1 MALNSMIRKIP
12 LLGNCDLTNFHS
24 DIHDYE
30 GFETDNSLFLN
41 KRKVNWWKRNVSG
54 GEIGGGLRGVVN
66 GDYFDVYKDNDFIG
80 KVSRQ
85 YYKLDSGLSA
95 DAWRSETL
103 QKVQNPFPADSNTG
117 LYIKGKYVGKSD
129 SVIVEQCGNYYF
141 VGEKVSGGIK
151 VTVYDSNVNV
161 YDEFTINAAE
171 YHAYRS
177 LDYVGFFYRENGFNF
192 SYTFNEFTEYHPTF
206 NFSIPAGCVY
216 INLGTSSGQQ
226 KEGYVYK
233 ISTKELFVNSN
244 SFRFLTVRDGDT
256 NFVNFDPDAYQEN
269 SGATGKRRASID
281 YGYQYVYYDINVINN
296 KIYIL
301 IYNWFGGYSVDE
313 LKVFLDGGL
322 LETLSPGQ
330 DKNPLFICKKETTG
344 ITEVNKGRRKYKL
357 SLYTNWPDLTTDY
370 FTKEFF
376 VPNKKFVHTVYNYSK
391 KFGPWTVNFTNN
403 KAYNIAHNYK
413 KLYEI
418 EGDEDSDHYVN
429 AIDGYN
435 DTYIYFHYGSD
446 YFRISIQTADKF
458 ADVVK
463 SLNNVYYI
471 FNTVSYL
478 NAYYSGGN
486 DWFCSCDD
494 WNDRAQWYTDNDDI
508 KNVQLTSRLN
518 NNWQTKTDVVS
529 VSDQIAPNLTIVAV
543 RPDTTTMHAYGSS
556 ATWDGFDTVYDSSG
570 NVVDTSSWE
579 YGHSLAG
586 YYYALIYI
594 TLPNSI
600 TPFYVDDN
608 YTCPVYLDQ
617 NLIERKQEYTV
628 FFPTNAPFDSGDV
641 DLSKQGDLS
650 VDGFDVDPD
659 TGYIFAVPED
669 NSQYQRV
676 PALLDTKYL
685 VYLNSIVIIK
695 NDGNYVGMWD
705 ARIANYV
712 LIFLNESESEPIKKG
727 DSVFV
732 INGIQYT
739 YFAESSRIVDY
750 NGNFVCNADLLQYVG
765 FSTKC
770 AYFYCE
776 FDRAIYVFEGDN
788 SVRKLVPMERYKPSL
803 SVYEDVEA
811 IDTLNIPSIDIV
823 IVNLDT
829 VVLILYGEQY
839 VILETGTVNSW
850 SIDEQRGTFIING
863 IMYSLN
869 KSALAFGNVEANE
882 ITPIP
887 IAFETQFYGDS
898 EAETN
903 MINDCLYLTID
914 NLQNIANGTIKI
926 QAVGLCNGKI
936 VRAESKEMNLKN
948 EDFNELS
955 QLLIKFQPKIQE
967 AKGLK
972 FYIESDFEIAEMK
985 VGTSAGAMNQT
996 TKRI

>member
-12 LLGNCDLTNFHS
+12 LLGNCDLTNFKTE
-24 DIHDYE
+24 IHNYE
-30 GFETDNSLFLN
+30 GFEQDNSIFLN

-66 GDYFDVYKDNDFIG
+66 GNYFDVYKDNDFIG

-95 DAWRSETL
+95 DAWRSESL
-103 QKVQNPFPADSNTG
+103 QTVTNPYPADDNVVITVKDKV
-117 LYIKGKYVGKSD
+117 IGKNENLF
-129 SVIVEQCGNYYF
+129 VEQCGDYVF
-141 VGEKVSGGIK
+141 IADTSSSSQVSIK
-151 VTVYDSNVNV
+151 VYDSNNNL
-161 YDEFTINAAE
+161 YDSFTVAPYNQQ
-171 YHAYRS
+171 YNFS
-177 LDYVGFFYRENGFNF
+177 YVGFFYRASGYSF
-192 SYTFNEFTEYHPTF
+192 SYTFSSTWKNPTF
-206 NFSIPAGCVY
+206 SFNLPAGYVY
-216 INLGTSSGQQ
+216 INLQAGGGTY
-226 KEGYVYK
+226 KEAFVYN
-233 ISTKELFVNSN
+233 IANKELFFNSTL
-244 SFRFLTVRDGDT
+244 SYRWLTVDEGFT
-256 NFVNFDPDAYQEN
+256 NFDSYASAYN
-269 SGATGKRRASID
+269 SGAIGKRRVSIE
-281 YGYQYVYYDINVINN
+281 YGYQYLYYDICAVNN
-296 KIYIL
+296 NLYIQ
-301 IYNWFGGYSVDE
+301 IYNWFSGYETNE
-313 LKVFLDGGL
+313 LKLFFDSGL
-322 LETLSPGQ
+322 IDSRTPGQ
-330 DKNPLFICKKETTG
+330 NLNPSLGLDKG
-344 ITEVNKGRRKYKL
+344 IIIANSEQFSYNFKALSDDEATAVYYEKTYALPAGKFARKI
-357 SLYTNWPDLTTDY
+357 
-370 FTKEFF
+370 
-376 VPNKKFVHTVYNYSK
+376 YNYSK
-391 KFGPWTVNFTNN
+391 KYGKWAVNFVDNV
-403 KAYNIAHNYK
+403 AQNIAHDYK
-413 KLYEI
+413 KLFKI
-418 EGDEDSDHYVN
+418 EGNEENGVVTD
-429 AIDGYN
+429 IDGYN

-446 YFRISIQTADKF
+446 YYRISIQTADNF
-458 ADVVK
+458 ADIVK

-478 NAYYSGGN
+478 NAYYSSGN

-494 WNDRAQWYTDNDDI
+494 WNDRAQWYVNNDDY
-508 KNVQLTSRLN
+508 KKVQTTSRLN
-518 NNWQTKTDVVS
+518 NNWQAKTDVVS

-543 RPDTTTMHAYGSS
+543 RPDTTTMHSYDSS
-556 ATWDGFDTVYDSSG
+556 ATWDGVTTVYNSSG

-586 YYYALIYI
+586 YYYALTYI
-594 TLPNSI
+594 TLPNLI
-600 TPFYVDDN
+600 TPFYVDEN

-650 VDGFDVDPD
+650 VDGFDVDQD

-669 NSQYQRV
+669 NSQYQRI
-676 PALLDTKYL
+676 PALLDTQYL
-685 VYLNSIVIIK
+685 VYLNSIVIIRK
-695 NDGNYVGMWD
+695 DGNYLGMWD

-829 VVLILYGEQY
+829 AVLILYGEQY

-850 SIDEQRGTFIING
+850 SIDEQRGTFVING

-869 KSALAFGNVEANE
+869 KSALTFGNVEANE
-882 ITPIP
+882 ITPIS
-887 IAFETQFYGDS
+887 IAIETQFYGDS
-898 EAETN
+898 ETETN
-903 MINDCLYLTID
+903 TINDCLYLTVD
-914 NLQNIANGTIKI
+914 NLQNVANGTVKIK
-926 QAVGLCNGKI
+926 AVGLCNGKI
-936 VRAESKEMNLKN
+936 VKADEKEMKLKN

>member
-66 GDYFDVYKDNDFIG
+66 GNYFDVYKDNDFIG
-80 KVSRQ
+80 KISRQ

-103 QKVQNPFPADSNTG
+103 QKVQNPFPADGNEVIN
-117 LYIKGKYVGKSD
+117 IKGKVLEGYNKKYTT
-129 SVIVEQCGNYYF
+129 IEKCGNYYF
-141 VGEKVSGGIK
+141 VAKFNDNRDREI
-151 VTVYDSNVNV
+151 TVYDSNMNL
-161 YDEFTINAAE
+161 YDTITGFGLVSSE
-171 YHAYRS
+171 YV
-177 LDYVGFFYRENGFNF
+177 DFFYRENGYSF
-192 SYTFNEFTEYHPTF
+192 SYTFSDTTWEHPTLSF
-206 NFSIPAGCVY
+206 TLPAGFVY
-216 INLGTSSGQQ
+216 IYFYATNNPARTSGFIYDIAN
-226 KEGYVYK
+226 KRLYK
-233 ISTKELFVNSN
+233 NYE
-244 SFRFLTVRDGDT
+244 RQFLTCSWVDYSGTYSGASGSGETSISYGNQGIKYDFFVLNNNLYIALYNYFTGYDT
-256 NFVNFDPDAYQEN
+256 REEKLWLN
-269 SGATGKRRASID
+269 SGIVHSRSYSDSGIKSNGFNLTRIDTGSSYLQRRLLKNNTQGQFQQEFQTP
-281 YGYQYVYYDINVINN
+281 YRQYVREI
-296 KIYIL
+296 
-301 IYNWFGGYSVDE
+301 
-313 LKVFLDGGL
+313 
-322 LETLSPGQ
+322 
-330 DKNPLFICKKETTG
+330 
-344 ITEVNKGRRKYKL
+344 
-357 SLYTNWPDLTTDY
+357 
-370 FTKEFF
+370 
-376 VPNKKFVHTVYNYSK
+376 YNYSK

-403 KAYNIAHNYK
+403 EADNIAHNYK

-418 EGDEDSDHYVN
+418 EEDEDSDHYVN

-446 YFRISIQTADKF
+446 YFRISIQTADNF

-478 NAYYSGGN
+478 NAYYSSGN

-508 KNVQLTSRLN
+508 KNVQLTTRLN

-543 RPDTTTMHAYGSS
+543 RPDTTTMHAYDSS
-556 ATWDGFDTVYDSSG
+556 ATWDGFETVYDSSG
-570 NVVDTSSWE
+570 NVIDTSSWE

-586 YYYALIYI
+586 YYYALTYI
-594 TLPNSI
+594 TLPNLI
-600 TPFYVDDN
+600 TPFYVDED

-628 FFPTNAPFDSGDV
+628 FVPTNAPFGSGDM

-669 NSQYQRV
+669 NSQYQRI
-676 PALLDTKYL
+676 PALLDTQYL
-685 VYLNSIVIIK
+685 VYLNSIVIIRK
-695 NDGNYVGMWD
+695 DGNYIGMWD

-829 VVLILYGEQY
+829 AVLILYGEQY

-869 KSALAFGNVEANE
+869 KSALAFGNIEANE

-887 IAFETQFYGDS
+887 IAIETQLFGDP
-898 EAETN
+898 ENETN
-903 MINDCLYLTID
+903 MINDCLYLTVD
-914 NLQNIANGTIKI
+914 NLQNVANGTVKIK
-926 QAVGLCNGKI
+926 AVGLCNGKI
-936 VRAESKEMNLKN
+936 VKADEKEMKLKN

>member
-12 LLGNCDLTNFHS
+12 LLGNCDLTNFKTE
-24 DIHDYE
+24 IHDYE
-30 GFETDNSLFLN
+30 GFEQDNSIFLN

-66 GDYFDVYKDNDFIG
+66 GNYFDVYKDNDFIG
-80 KVSRQ
+80 KISRQ

-103 QKVQNPFPADSNTG
+103 QKVQNPFPADGNEVIS
-117 LYIKGKYVGKSD
+117 IKGKVLEGYNKKYTT
-129 SVIVEQCGNYYF
+129 IEKCGNYYF
-141 VGEKVSGGIK
+141 VAKFNDNGDREI
-151 VTVYDSNVNV
+151 TVYDSNMNL
-161 YDEFTINAAE
+161 YDTITGFGLVSSE
-171 YHAYRS
+171 YV
-177 LDYVGFFYRENGFNF
+177 DFFYRENGYSF
-192 SYTFNEFTEYHPTF
+192 SYTFRDTTWDHPTLSF
-206 NFSIPAGCVY
+206 TLPAGFVY
-216 INLGTSSGQQ
+216 IYFYATSNHSRTSGFIYDIAN
-226 KEGYVYK
+226 KRLYK
-233 ISTKELFVNSN
+233 NYE
-244 SFRFLTVRDGDT
+244 RHFLTCSWVDYSDT
-256 NFVNFDPDAYQEN
+256 N
-269 SGATGKRRASID
+269 SGASGSGETSISYGKQGIKYDFFVLNNNLYIALYNYFTGYDTREEKLWLNSGIVHSRSYSDSGIKSNGFNLTRIDTGSSYLQRRLLKNNTQGRFQQEFQTP
-281 YGYQYVYYDINVINN
+281 YRQYVREI
-296 KIYIL
+296 
-301 IYNWFGGYSVDE
+301 
-313 LKVFLDGGL
+313 
-322 LETLSPGQ
+322 
-330 DKNPLFICKKETTG
+330 
-344 ITEVNKGRRKYKL
+344 
-357 SLYTNWPDLTTDY
+357 
-370 FTKEFF
+370 
-376 VPNKKFVHTVYNYSK
+376 YNYSK

-403 KAYNIAHNYK
+403 EADNIAHNYK

-418 EGDEDSDHYVN
+418 EGEEDSDHYVN

-446 YFRISIQTADKF
+446 YFRISIQTADNF

-478 NAYYSGGN
+478 NAYYSSGN

-543 RPDTTTMHAYGSS
+543 RPDTTTMHAYDSS
-556 ATWDGFDTVYDSSG
+556 ATWNGFETVYGSSG

-586 YYYALIYI
+586 YYYALTYI
-594 TLPNSI
+594 ILPNSI
-600 TPFYVDDN
+600 TPFYVDEN

-628 FFPTNAPFDSGDV
+628 FFPINVPFASGDV

-669 NSQYQRV
+669 NSQYQRI
-676 PALLDTKYL
+676 PALLDTQYL
-685 VYLNSIVIIK
+685 VYLNSIVVIRK
-695 NDGNYVGMWD
+695 DGNYLGMWD
-705 ARIANYV
+705 ARLANYV

-829 VVLILYGEQY
+829 AVLILYGEQY
-839 VILETGTVNSW
+839 VILETGTVNFW

-882 ITPIP
+882 ISPIP
-887 IAFETQFYGDS
+887 IAIETQLFGDP
-898 EAETN
+898 ENETN
-903 MINDCLYLTID
+903 MINDCLYLTVD
-914 NLQNIANGTIKI
+914 NLQNVANGTVKIK
-926 QAVGLCNGKI
+926 AVGLCNGKI
-936 VRAESKEMNLKN
+936 VKADEKEIKLKN